1 MLYVTTRDRV
11 NVFTPRHA
19 LICEKG
25 KCGGYFH
32 PYRFPVFSLDR
43 ILALPEK
50 TFAQRIADTM
60 NLFFGTTLTGWD
72 VEFTVGR
79 NPVRM
84 TAMNHKIAVLETW
97 HNSDH
102 TFDGFMLRLFNRM
115 EGNGT
120 PGTWFRIAARIAVLA
135 AACGDFMKAGILASD
150 VPMDI
155 ALQADTFE
163 AVMAA
168 WYARRMGLPIG
179 TILFSCDEDSGLWDF
194 FHQGVLSVKGES
206 GRNLPAC
213 LEMLMAELFGFQE
226 TQRFLHAVSHN
237 RRYFIRE
244 DQILRLRSEMCC
256 NVIRRQRAETIVRNV
271 YKTNSYLMVPAVA
284 FAYGSLQDYRAAHG
298 ETGAAMILAEE
309 SPLADLQVME
319 KFLGIPSEDIKKI
332 IEA

>member
-32 PYRFPVFSLDR
+32 PYRFPVFSPDQV
-43 ILALPEK
+43 LALPEK
-50 TFAQRIADTM
+50 TFGQRLADTM

-72 VEFTVGR
+72 IEFTVGR

-84 TAMNHKIAVLETW
+84 SAMNHKIAVLETW
-97 HNSDH
+97 YNSDH
-102 TFDGFMLRLFNRM
+102 TFDGFILRLFNRL
-115 EGNGT
+115 EGNGK
-120 PGTWFRIAARIAVLA
+120 PGTWFRIAARIAVLV
-135 AACGDFMKAGILASD
+135 AACGDFMKTGILASD
-150 VPMDI
+150 TLMDI

-194 FHQGVLSVKGES
+194 FHQGVLSAKGEA

-213 LEMLMAELFGFQE
+213 LEMLIAELFGFQE

-237 RRYFIRE
+237 QRYFIRE
-244 DQILRLRSEMCC
+244 DLMLRLRSELCC

-271 YKTNSYLMVPAVA
+271 YKTNSYLMVPDVA

-298 ETGAAMILAEE
+298 ETGAAMILAEK
-309 SPLADLQVME
+309 SPLAALQIME
-319 KFLGIPSEDIKKI
+319 RILGIPSENIRKI